1 MSFRHGFIAV
11 AIAFSLVLA
20 GFLINRSRPKIYTEQ
35 AGGDFVRATGKCA
48 ECYSRTLYSVVH
60 EYEMSKHAQKGVI
73 CLNCH
78 PAASGQEK
86 TGHHSFVISAGHLTA
101 GTCRGCHEVP
111 EACGVGIP
119 GALAT

>member
-1 MSFRHGFIAV
+1 MSLRHGFIAV

-48 ECYSRTLYSVVH
+48 DATPAHLYSVVH

-73 CLNCH
+73 CLDCH
-78 PAASGQEK
+78 QAASGQEK
-86 TGHHSFVISAGHLTA
+86 KGHHRFVIQPLT
-101 GTCRGCHEVP
+101 
-111 EACGVGIP
+111 
-119 GALAT
+119 

>member
-1 MSFRHGFIAV
+1 MSLRHGFIAV

-20 GFLINRSRPKIYTEQ
+20 GFPINRSRPKIYTEP

-73 CLNCH
+73 CI
-78 PAASGQEK
+78 
-86 TGHHSFVISAGHLTA
+86 VIKP
-101 GTCRGCHEVP
+101 R
-111 EACGVGIP
+111 P
-119 GALAT
+119 GKRRRAITVL